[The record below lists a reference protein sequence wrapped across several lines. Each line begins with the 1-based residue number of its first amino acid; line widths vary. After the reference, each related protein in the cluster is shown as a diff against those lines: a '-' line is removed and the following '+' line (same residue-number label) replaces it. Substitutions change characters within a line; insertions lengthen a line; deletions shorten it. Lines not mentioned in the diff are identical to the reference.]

1 MMSCMCGR
9 SVCRLTRSL
18 SAPRRSPRVE
28 SWAMATTGHNVL
40 RLMAA
45 VAAAAA
51 ATVALSGCGG
61 DSEPG
66 PTAVLEPARP
76 TIVRPAI
83 QSAEPEPVETTPPE
97 PVETTPPEPVET
109 TPPEPVETTP
119 PEPVETTPPEPV
131 ETTPPEPVETT
142 PPEPVETT
150 PPEPVETTLPE
161 PVICDVGSIVL
172 DKYVSS
178 NGDGCRPEECEK
190 GRTIFGWCLEL
201 DFDPPTTTTIAPE
214 RIQEP
219 CPAPEGPTVFEGQ
232 GSNVIAD
239 APVVT
244 ISAGVWRI
252 EACLRDNNA
261 ATGEPASFTVS
272 LWAVDGGTLRGG
284 RILDVAYAVDGVWI
298 TDVPVSFD
306 APKPTRIVVGAKGGG
321 SWVITVSAVTEV
333 SGTT

>member
-1 MMSCMCGR
+1 
-9 SVCRLTRSL
+9 
-18 SAPRRSPRVE
+18 
-28 SWAMATTGHNVL
+28 MATTGHNVL
-40 RLMAA
+40 RLL
-45 VAAAAA
+45 AA
-51 ATVALSGCGG
+51 ATAATIALSGCGG
-61 DSEPG
+61 DSGPD
-66 PTAVLEPARP
+66 PTAVLEPATP

-83 QSAEPEPVETTPPE
+83 QTVE
-97 PVETTPPEPVET
+97 
-109 TPPEPVETTP
+109 
-119 PEPVETTPPEPV
+119 
-131 ETTPPEPVETT
+131 
-142 PPEPVETT
+142 
-150 PPEPVETTLPE
+150 PEPVETTLPE
-161 PVICDVGSIVL
+161 PVETTLPEPVETTLPEPVETTPSEPVETTPSEPVETTLPEPVETTLPEPVETTLPEPEICDDGSTVL

-178 NGDGCRPEECEK
+178 NDNGCRPEECEK

-219 CPAPEGPTVFEGQ
+219 CPAPEGSTAFEGQ
-232 GSNVIAD
+232 GSNEIAD

-252 EACLRDNNA
+252 EACLRDNDT

-272 LWAVDGGTLRGG
+272 LWAVEGGTLQGG
-284 RILDVAYAVDGVWI
+284 RILDVAYTVDGVWV